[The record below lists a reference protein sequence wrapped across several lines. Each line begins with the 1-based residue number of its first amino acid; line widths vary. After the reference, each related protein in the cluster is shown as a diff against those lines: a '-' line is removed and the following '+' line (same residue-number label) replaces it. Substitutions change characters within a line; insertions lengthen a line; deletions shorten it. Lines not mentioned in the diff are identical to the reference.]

1 MCLFKQDDGRIV
13 VPTGL
18 RHAAVLTV
26 ISTPRLRSFFKH
38 LIPEERPTSSHDW
51 FVFGNF
57 CEPRSPHVT
66 WTPCNA
72 ESSQEVFLYDELR
85 NQ

>member
-1 MCLFKQDDGRIV
+1 MMGRIV

-38 LIPEERPTSSHDW
+38 LIIPEERPTSSHDL

-57 CEPRSPHVT
+57 WKPRSLHVT
-66 WTPCNA
+66 RTLCDA
-72 ESSQEVFLYDELR
+72 ESSQEVFSYDELR
-85 NQ
+85 NE